1 MQFFRLDM
9 LKCLPALT
17 VFFHFIVVMG
27 YFGVKLEMILQY
39 NRYILLKVIPQ
50 GNLIIKDP
58 EFLV

>member
-1 MQFFRLDM
+1 M